1 MHTTKTTPTAL
12 PTDIA
17 TYLARLGVPATPDG
31 RADLQAGPPPNW
43 FPDMT
48 DEEMEQLAEDCG

>member
-1 MHTTKTTPTAL
+1 MNKPKTTPMAL

-17 TYLARLGVPATPDG
+17 THPGIPATPEDG
-31 RADLQAGPPPNW
+31 ADLQAALPPNW

-48 DEEMEQLAEDCG
+48 DEEMEQLAKDCG

>member
-1 MHTTKTTPTAL
+1 MTNPKTTPMAL
-12 PTDIA
+12 PTDVA
-17 TYLARLGVPATPDG
+17 THPSTPVTPDG
-31 RADLQAGPPPNW
+31 GADLQAAPPPTW